1 MVLYL
6 GKIIYR
12 CHVFFLA
19 EMYFLFV
26 YSHFAYFRPKSGVSP
41 THLKWNTLIPVD
53 MHHNNNTILS
63 SHHHGNTFSL
73 QWNTLIDMHYNNN
86 TIFSSHH
93 HGNSFS
99 LQWNTLID
107 MHYNNNL
114 VATTMV
120 TGFLPHHWEPW
131 RVYALKICVWYPNTT
146 VSQRQVYFL
155 CHFDIALMHKYR
167 FLKSRQ
173 NTTFWL

>member
-93 HGNSFS
+93 HGNRFPSPS
-99 LQWNTLID
+99 LRAMEGVCTQD
-107 MHYNNNL
+107 MHLIPKYHL
-114 VATTMV
+114 TKTSLLLMS
-120 TGFLPHHWEPW
+120 L
-131 RVYALKICVWYPNTT
+131 WY
-146 VSQRQVYFL
+146 S
-155 CHFDIALMHKYR
+155 FDAQILLFKE
-167 FLKSRQ
+167 
-173 NTTFWL
+173 